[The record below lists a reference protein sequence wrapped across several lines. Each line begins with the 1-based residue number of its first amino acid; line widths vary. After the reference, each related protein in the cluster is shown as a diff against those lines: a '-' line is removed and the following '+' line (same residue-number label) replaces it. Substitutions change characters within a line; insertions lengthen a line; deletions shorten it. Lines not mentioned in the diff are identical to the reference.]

1 MQEDKKLK
9 FTFLI
14 TERDKATKVTKFL
27 KEKGFDKYF
36 LFYAKGSASSTILEY
51 LGVGESE
58 KEVIIYPS
66 NAKDAFSI
74 MSLIKDSEFI
84 KDTIVF
90 RTPVSGI
97 SSLKSLEYFLKGVSD
112 DE

>member
-1 MQEDKKLK
+1 MEKKLK

-14 TERDKATKVTKFL
+14 TERSLGNKINKYL

-36 LFYAKGSASSTILEY
+36 LFYAKGSASSTVLEY
-51 LGVGESE
+51 LGIGETE

-66 NAKDAFSI
+66 NEKDSISI
-74 MSLIKDSEFI
+74 MNLIKGSEYI

-90 RTPVSGI
+90 RVPISGI
-97 SSLKSLEYFLKGVSD
+97 SSFKSLEYFLKGVSE